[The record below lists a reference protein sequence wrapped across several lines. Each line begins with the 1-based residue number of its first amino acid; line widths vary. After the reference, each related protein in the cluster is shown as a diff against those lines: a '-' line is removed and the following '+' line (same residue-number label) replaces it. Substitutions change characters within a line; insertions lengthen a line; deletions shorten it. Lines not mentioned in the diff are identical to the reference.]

1 MISDDMQRGPTTL
14 YPRSLLHS
22 DRKGLVGSRDPI
34 RDAVSRVLC
43 MALSLLI
50 CMGSVCCTAWLA
62 WLGSRFRVPGK
73 AMRAR
78 DKDDAGLRS
87 HMTRWDGSAFG
98 LAASRGMGMCGIM
111 ELMRIC
117 DARHAMQ
124 DSTLMLGV
132 LRLVV
137 YMTCSGGSGWNEAP

>member
-1 MISDDMQRGPTTL
+1 MTCSAGQQTL

-22 DRKGLVGSRDPI
+22 DRNELVRSRDPA
-34 RDAVSRVLC
+34 RDAVSRLLC
-43 MALSLLI
+43 MALSLLT
-50 CMGSVCCTAWLA
+50 CMGTVCCIAWLA

-78 DKDDAGLRS
+78 DKDNAGLSS
-87 HMTRWDGSAFG
+87 HMTREDGSAFG

-124 DSTLMLGV
+124 DSTLMFGCSASCGV
-132 LRLVV
+132 HDMLRRL
-137 YMTCSGGSGWNEAP
+137 WLE